1 MKYEDIKKAQ
11 FIFEGKYKTI
21 AFWTCPFYFVRK
33 HLYENIA
40 EIAPLLKGS
49 ILDFGCGAKPYAELF
64 VNCTKYVGMD
74 IDVSGHDHSNELID
88 VYYDGE
94 HIPFEDEVFDNVFS
108 SEVFEHIANPEKILP
123 EINRVLKNN
132 GYMLATVP
140 FIWNEHEIPYD
151 FKRYTSFGIKELLE
165 SQGFEIISIKKST
178 NCIEMMYQMKA
189 EYYRAKFAGLKAWQR
204 HFLQR
209 TVISFQTLKGII
221 LSRVLKE
228 DWSFY
233 GDNIVLC
240 KKIKNV

>member
-88 VYYDGE
+88 VYYDGK

-165 SQGFEIISIKKST
+165 RLRADGIKTAVVT
-178 NCIEMMYQMKA
+178 NKNHDMANELIP
-189 EYYRAKFAGLKAWQR
+189 
-204 HFLQR
+204 
-209 TVISFQTLKGII
+209 
-221 LSRVLKE
+221 
-228 DWSFY
+228 SFY
-233 GDNIVLC
+233 NGLFDIIIGTDLAKRERKPAPDGIYAVLDT
-240 KKIKNV
+240 IFI